1 MAPTNTTRPATS
13 RTGEHV
19 DPDDLMCPGC
29 GEQVRPEPPGY
40 WLVTWGL
47 PAAGFS
53 HWDAS
58 ALCLERATGHPA
70 EPVEVEQAGQR

>member
-1 MAPTNTTRPATS
+1 MATPNTRPATS

-19 DPDDLMCPGC
+19 DPDDLMCPEC
-29 GEQVRPEPPGY
+29 GEQVRPEPPCY

-70 EPVEVEQAGQR
+70 GPVEVEQADQR

>member
-1 MAPTNTTRPATS
+1 MQQTQRPQTS
-13 RTGEHV
+13 STPARYV
-19 DPDDLMCPGC
+19 DPEQLICPGC
-29 GEQVRPEPPGY
+29 GEQVRCEPPGY

-58 ALCLERATGHPA
+58 ALCLARATGHPA
-70 EPVEVEQAGQR
+70 EPVETDRA

>member
-1 MAPTNTTRPATS
+1 MATPTNTRPAT
-13 RTGEHV
+13 EQWV
-19 DPDDLMCPGC
+19 NPEDLMCPGC

-40 WLVTWGL
+40 WLVAWGL

-58 ALCLERATGHPA
+58 ALCLERATARPGQ
-70 EPVEVEQAGQR
+70 PVETDRA

>member
-1 MAPTNTTRPATS
+1 MATPTNTRPAGT
-13 RTGEHV
+13 EQWV
-19 DPDDLMCPGC
+19 NPDDLMCPEC
-29 GEQVRPEPPGY
+29 GEQVRPEPPCY

-70 EPVEVEQAGQR
+70 GPVEVEQADQR